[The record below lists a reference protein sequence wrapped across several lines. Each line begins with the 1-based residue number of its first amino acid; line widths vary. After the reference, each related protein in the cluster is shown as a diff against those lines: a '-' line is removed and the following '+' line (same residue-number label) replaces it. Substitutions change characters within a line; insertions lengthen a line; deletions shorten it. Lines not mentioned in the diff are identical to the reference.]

1 MTYYFTT
8 GQLLWGWLA
17 LAVLLPGCLV
27 QGLSYLWFRA
37 DGQQDHCCLVMLHLL
52 QLGVWKR

>member
-1 MTYYFTT
+1 MVYYFSS

-17 LAVLLPGCLV
+17 LSVLLPGFLV
-27 QGLSYLWFRA
+27 QGVSYVWFRA
-37 DGQQDHCCLVMLHLL
+37 DGQQGQCLSVVLHLL

>member
-37 DGQQDHCCLVMLHLL
+37 DGQQGCCCLVMLHLL